1 MYDDLREGFT
11 EYLRYE
17 RKLSENTIAA
27 YERDVDQY
35 LRWLDKEGIALPE
48 VDKVVARSWLFRLSR
63 EKLSKNS
70 LSRKISCIKRF
81 YAYLIEIHAVQVN
94 PFQTIHSPKKDKPLP
109 KVIKE
114 VDMEDFFSQLY
125 KKDDPLS
132 QRDQVLFELL
142 YGSGMRV
149 SEVCAVDISD
159 VESGAHMRVIGK
171 GNKERIVP
179 LSRKTQEILARY
191 LAAGGGRALLAESQG
206 RAGKICAAIEPH
218 GRATDAARCD
228 LHH

>member
-1 MYDDLREGFT
+1 M
-11 EYLRYE
+11 
-17 RKLSENTIAA
+17 
-27 YERDVDQY
+27 
-35 LRWLDKEGIALPE
+35 
-48 VDKVVARSWLFRLSR
+48 
-63 EKLSKNS
+63 
-70 LSRKISCIKRF
+70 
-81 YAYLIEIHAVQVN
+81 N

-114 VDMEDFFSQLY
+114 VDMEEFFSQLY

-191 LAAGGGRALLAESQG
+191 LAAGGGRALLAEKSQR
-206 RAGKICAAIEPH
+206 RAGKICAAVEPH

>member
-48 VDKVVARSWLFRLSR
+48 IDKVVARSWLFCLSR

-70 LSRKISCIKRF
+70 LSRKISSIKRF

-114 VDMEDFFSQLY
+114 VDMEEFFSQLY

-132 QRDQVLFELL
+132 QRDQVLFELPHTAPAC
-142 YGSGMRV
+142 
-149 SEVCAVDISD
+149 VCRRYAQSDISD

-191 LAAGGGRALLAESQG
+191 LAAGGGRALLAEKAKG
-206 RAGKICAAIEPH
+206 APENL
-218 GRATDAARCD
+218 RCC
-228 LHH
+228 